1 MPRSL
6 PGKVNPVLI
15 AFLIPLVVI
24 LAAVVFM
31 VARNRLHGSLEPF
44 DLAAYNSSAA
54 DMRGN
59 QYSLDAQIDSQLQW
73 NAGFGRLLA
82 VKLVNGGGRLT
93 VFVPESVSN
102 DVRVGQRYHMK
113 VIVKDTCPEAET
125 MDKY

>member
-1 MPRSL
+1 MRRLL
-6 PGKVNPVLI
+6 PGKINPVLI

-31 VARNRLHGSLEPF
+31 VVRNHVHNSLETF

-54 DMRGN
+54 DLRGN
-59 QYSLDAQIDSQLQW
+59 EYNLDAQIDSQLQW
-73 NAGFGRLLA
+73 NEGFGRLLA

-93 VFVPESVSN
+93 IFVPESVAN
-102 DVRVGQRYHMK
+102 DVRVGQRYHIK
-113 VIVKDTCPEAET
+113 VIIKDTCPEAEE